1 MIPAIIDK
9 CYCTCTNR
17 QGPRKFT
24 IKTHNVVILAFDG
37 VVAGDLTMPAELFER
52 VELTKGHY
60 PYQVRVCA
68 STLTVQTRSFDL
80 QIRFSLDEIARAD
93 TLIVPGL
100 SDPTGHVPDAILDVI
115 RSATQTGARIASICT
130 GAFVLAQSGVLDGM
144 RATTHWKAAD
154 KLARQYPKIEVNPNV
169 LFVDNGQILTSA
181 GAAAGLDLCLH
192 MIKQDHGASV
202 AARAARLAVVPLER
216 SGGQAQFIVRDMPC
230 SHTSLSPV
238 IQWIE
243 SRLATIITIRDMA
256 EFALISTRTLTR
268 RFQEQLGL
276 SPLQWVI
283 HARVTRAQCLLEATD
298 LPIEHVAAQV
308 GFTSSTSLRE
318 HFLHIVGTNPTAYR
332 LAFRKAPSKLEHT

>member
-1 MIPAIIDK
+1 MIPAILDK
-9 CYCTCTNR
+9 RHCACTSSQC
-17 QGPRKFT
+17 PRKFP

-52 VELTKGHY
+52 VELTKGNY
-60 PYQVRVCA
+60 PYRVRVCA
-68 STLTVQTRSFDL
+68 NTPTVTTRSFDL
-80 QIRFSLDEIARAD
+80 QIRFSLDEVARAD

-100 SDPTGHVPDAILDVI
+100 NDPTGQVPEAILDVI
-115 RSATQTGARIASICT
+115 RSSTQTGARIASICT
-130 GAFVLAQSGVLDGM
+130 GAFVLAESGVLDGM

-154 KLARQYPKIEVNPNV
+154 KLARQYPKIDVNPNV
-169 LFVDNGQILTSA
+169 LFVDNGQIMTSA

-202 AARAARLAVVPLER
+202 AAGAARLAVVPLER
-216 SGGQAQFIVRDMPC
+216 SGGQAQFIVREMP
-230 SHTSLSPV
+230 SAHTSLSPV
-238 IQWIE
+238 IEWIE
-243 SRLATIITIRDMA
+243 SRLATIITVRDMA
-256 EFALISTRTLTR
+256 QFALISTRTLTR

-308 GFTSSTSLRE
+308 GFSSSTSLRE

-332 LAFRKAPSKLEHT
+332 HSFRKVPSKLEHS